1 MKSVDPKWD
10 IRPCVLAERR
20 GETMEAAGI
29 YKQGIQWYNRNAK
42 DGFIVASAGKKAEKD
57 ENRDR
62 ARFF

>member
-1 MKSVDPKWD
+1 
-10 IRPCVLAERR
+10 
-20 GETMEAAGI
+20 MEAAGI